1 MITSV
6 AQAKVAQLHA
16 MWCIFPGLLSHIPSI
31 SVDVRQGALQRML
44 SLIFTLI
51 GGLGSALAPA

>member
-6 AQAKVAQLHA
+6 AQAKVAQLHGVV
-16 MWCIFPGLLSHIPSI
+16 FFHVLSHIPSV
-31 SVDVRQGALQRML
+31 SVHVRQGTLQSML
-44 SLIFTLI
+44 SLGFTPI